1 MLVKFHLLTPLS
13 KTGSGIREVENLFFF
28 SFPMYEPMKSMW
40 VGLNVL
46 VLCAMLFRLIPIPNA
61 SAASPILIG
70 EVAWAGSSLSTS
82 DEWIELWNVGDAT
95 TSLAGW
101 SLHGAGESGKVIPF
115 SGDAVIPPYGTLL
128 ISNYAASDT
137 KSVLDIS
144 PNVVTSTISLSN
156 SALQFTLVDSFGSVI
171 DTAGDSKTPPAGA
184 SLPTKMTMI
193 RVLTP
198 NDIAPVGWIS
208 ATTSAGFKV
217 GTSDLGTPGFC
228 DGCEEP
234 PAIVEAD
241 EVGLNEEQ
249 TTTSSTDPVI
259 DSATTTEDIVDAVAD
274 STEENNPITL
284 DNSTT
289 TEIIVMSTSTDSD
302 TSPTELIVE
311 TATLTSPDL
320 EDETDE
326 ITTRVTPTES
336 TMTITATVPPK
347 PAYGMLRLNEIAPY
361 PASDKEWVE
370 ITSLDKSQTISLKN
384 CVLHDASGKI
394 LTISDITIDPATSP
408 FAVIQLATSKLNNS
422 GDSVAL
428 YDPEGRLLDAMTY
441 GAVKKGET
449 WIRKSGGDG
458 SWSKTQTPTPGTE
471 NASFMAIST
480 NTTTSTQTVADIAT
494 ATGEMERS
502 DVSNPTRSTTPTH
515 VSPPSYATSTKNPK
529 FSLSTASEIS
539 PPPTTKTTKKTTAPP
554 KPKTATSPKKKSTT
568 PPAPLPITFDMIDQ
582 EQSSAIRVRLQ
593 GFVGTPPGLLSKHAF
608 VLQSPDGRGLL
619 IQLPTTAK
627 LPEQGISVIVT
638 GSLHFDNRNTPY
650 LQLGAKDQW
659 TKATGTNATDIPT
672 FRPVDVTAPGSEDAW
687 SLMHVTGTVQ
697 GIHGSVV
704 HLDLGDAELDILFKP
719 LIGYRVKRLTIGD
732 EVTISGVLDITTD
745 PPKLIPRA
753 NTEIAIIGHK
763 AATIV
768 QSATQK
774 NPLSDYA
781 PIGAAAGAI
790 ATTEGVKQWHRRRK
804 QRQLE
809 RKLTMLQSSSM

>member
-1 MLVKFHLLTPLS
+1 
-13 KTGSGIREVENLFFF
+13 
-28 SFPMYEPMKSMW
+28 MW

-70 EVAWAGSSLSTS
+70 EVAWAGSLFSTS
-82 DEWIELWNVGDAT
+82 DEWIELWNLGDAT

-115 SGDAVIPPYGTLL
+115 SGDALIPPYGTFLV
-128 ISNYAASDT
+128 SNYAASDT

-144 PNVVTSTISLSN
+144 PNVVTSTVSLSN
-156 SALQFTLVDSFGSVI
+156 SALQFTLIDSFGSAI
-171 DTAGDSKTPPAGA
+171 DTAGDGKTPLAGA

-193 RVLTP
+193 RTLTP
-198 NDIAPVGWIS
+198 DAIAPAGWIS
-208 ATTSAGFKV
+208 ATTSVGFKID
-217 GTSDLGTPGFC
+217 TTDLGTPGVC

-241 EVGLNEEQ
+241 EVILDDEQ
-249 TTTSSTDPVI
+249 ITTSSTDPVI
-259 DSATTTEDIVDAVAD
+259 DSATTTEDVIDAVAD

-284 DNSTT
+284 DDSTT
-289 TEIIVMSTSTDSD
+289 TEIIAMSTSTDPVS
-302 TSPTELIVE
+302 SSTEQIVE
-311 TATLTSPDL
+311 TATTTTERLGDDPDRV
-320 EDETDE
+320 
-326 ITTRVTPTES
+326 TTRVTPTE
-336 TMTITATVPPK
+336 TVMATTIVTPPK

-361 PASDKEWVE
+361 PASGKEWVE

-394 LTISDITIDPATSP
+394 LTISDITIDPTTSA
-408 FAVIQLATSKLNNS
+408 FAVIQLASSKLNNS
-422 GDSVAL
+422 GDSMAL
-428 YDPEGRLLDAMTY
+428 YDPDGRLLDAMTY
-441 GAVKKGET
+441 GATNKGEV

-458 SWSKTQTPTPGTE
+458 TWSKTETPTPGTE
-471 NASFMAIST
+471 NTSFMMITTNAT
-480 NTTTSTQTVADIAT
+480 NTAQTILNIAT
-494 ATGEMERS
+494 TTTETGRGDAS
-502 DVSNPTRSTTPTH
+502 APTRSTISTH
-515 VSPPSYATSTKNPK
+515 VSPPSYATSTNNPK
-529 FSLSTASEIS
+529 FSLSTTSEIS
-539 PPPTTKTTKKTTAPP
+539 PSPATKTTKKTTPAP
-554 KPKTATSPKKKSTT
+554 KPKTTTASKKKSTT
-568 PPAPLPITFDMIDQ
+568 SSAPLPITFDMIDQ
-582 EQSSAIRVRLQ
+582 EESSAIRVRLQ

-627 LPEQGISVIVT
+627 LPEQGVSVVVT
-638 GSLHFDNRNTPY
+638 GTLHFDNRNTPY
-650 LQLGAKDQW
+650 LQLGTKDQW
-659 TKATGTNATDIPT
+659 TKVTGANATDTPT

-697 GIHGSVV
+697 EIHGSVV

-719 LIGYRVKRLTIGD
+719 LIGYRVKRLTVGD
-732 EVTISGVLDITTD
+732 ELTVSGVLDTTTE
-745 PPKLIPRA
+745 LPRLVPRS

-763 AATIV
+763 AVTVASTT
-768 QSATQK
+768 STK